1 MAPEPK
7 HDYESKDF
15 IKQIED
21 LAGKGYTD
29 RNIAFKL
36 DLTPSVFS
44 KMKNGNYERWDDE
57 ENERRS
63 APIAQALA
71 RGRELINSI
80 VRDTYLKTALGIMKN
95 KSVTKRYV
103 EDRCPCKGKDK
114 KCPDCGGTGTI
125 ILTDKAVVMETES
138 QATNPQALA
147 SWLYNHDEDWRNSV
161 IEGKKLDVTSAGE
174 KINSGF
180 IVEVIDKREQVEKDT
195 DDNDL
200 QES

>member
-7 HDYESKDF
+7 HDYESEDF

-36 DLTPSVFS
+36 NLTPSVFS

-103 EDRCPCKGKDK
+103 EDRCLCKGKDK
-114 KCPDCGGTGTI
+114 KCPYCGGAGTI

-138 QATNPQALA
+138 QASNPQALA

-200 QES
+200 